1 MIETKRLYT
10 ILTHF
15 LEYGITDLRNSQGAL
30 MANKSQVYT
39 TLRLLSRYGLT
50 QLQKF
55 TTQLKAIKH
64 NDTNIVAQLHRIFG
78 SFILGRFTR

>member
-1 MIETKRLYT
+1 M
-10 ILTHF
+10 ILTCFSGLAMLNFF

-64 NDTNIVAQLHRIFG
+64 KRKGIGH
-78 SFILGRFTR
+78 

>member
-1 MIETKRLYT
+1 MNGLVF
-10 ILTHF
+10 F

-64 NDTNIVAQLHRIFG
+64 KRSKEALIVISYIF
-78 SFILGRFTR
+78 F